1 MEVGAAVVI
10 RESTRKARKVHYCSR
25 CNTPIPVGALHLE
38 SVASPNH
45 DDLGNTTWWRMR
57 ECARC
62 AELCGRPIDETRIK
76 ETK

>member
-1 MEVGAAVVI
+1 MIRSTTRRARRPHRCERCRDVI
-10 RESTRKARKVHYCSR
+10 
-25 CNTPIPVGALHLE
+25 PPGALHLE